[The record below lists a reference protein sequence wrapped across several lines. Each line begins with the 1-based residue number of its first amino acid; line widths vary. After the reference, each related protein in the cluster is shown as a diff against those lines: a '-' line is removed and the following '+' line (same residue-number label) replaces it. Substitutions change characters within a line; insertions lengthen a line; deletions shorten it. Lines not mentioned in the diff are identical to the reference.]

1 MSLSKKSTII
11 VENLRKKQMM
21 ESISAGKRLDER
33 SLDETR
39 PIEIELDVIKK
50 ASGSAWVKL
59 GKTEVVAGIKVETG
73 EPFEGL
79 ENSGALIITA
89 EVLPIASPH
98 IEPGPPD
105 EETIELARVVDR
117 GVRESEML
125 ELSKLVLV
133 PGKIVYT
140 IFVDC
145 SIINVDGNLLDA
157 TSYAVVSAL
166 ASCKLPVF
174 EIKDDKVVDTG
185 RTQEPPITTIP
196 VSVTTVKIG
205 DNLLLD
211 PNSEEEACMDARLT
225 ITTNSKG
232 SIVAMQ
238 KGLKGYFAVDEVKS
252 IADKAIRK
260 GDEIRAKLKELIQ
273 HGKKE

>member
-11 VENLRKKQMM
+11 VENLRKKQMR

-33 SLDETR
+33 SLDEIR
-39 PIEIELDVIKK
+39 PLQIEIDVIKK

-59 GKTEVVAGIKVETG
+59 GKTEVIAGVKVETG

-79 ENSGALIITA
+79 ENSGAMIITA

-125 ELSKLVLV
+125 DLSKLVLV

-145 SIINVDGNLLDA
+145 SIINVDGNLFDA

-166 ASCKLPVF
+166 ASCKLPIF
-174 EIKDDKVVDTG
+174 EIKDDKVVETG
-185 RTQEPPITTIP
+185 KTQEPPITTIP
-196 VSVTTVKIG
+196 VSITTVRIG
-205 DNLLLD
+205 DYLLLD
-211 PNSEEEACMDARLT
+211 PNTEEEACMDARLT
-225 ITTNSKG
+225 ITTNSRG

-238 KGLKGYFAVDEVKS
+238 KGLKGYFTVDEVKG
-252 IADKAIRK
+252 IADKARIK
-260 GDEIRAKLKELIQ
+260 GEEIRVKLEGLIKL
-273 HGKKE
+273 GK